1 MTLLLLLAL
10 VTQTPACGGCHET
23 EGRLETHGAHAKAAT
38 CVDCHGG
45 KLDAADK
52 AAGHGSGFT
61 GKISR
66 LKIPA
71 LCATCHSDVRRMNP
85 FGLPTDQLAQYL
97 TSHHGEAIAKGDTD
111 AAVCIDCHGAH
122 GIRPPRDPSSPVSPA
137 NVPATCGR
145 CHGDS
150 ALMSKH
156 QLPSTAEALYR
167 GSVHGRLLAKGDTAA
182 PNCATCHGNHGA
194 TPPGFEQV
202 AQVCGK
208 CHVAPREHFEQ
219 SPHAFY
225 AKDGSFKGCVVC
237 HDHHRI
243 IPRSEDMNGR
253 CAPCHEDGEPE
264 PKKAAELWAI
274 LAGGRRDFQGAKE
287 RVESLT
293 RAGHHTEDELIRL
306 ESAHTALLQL
316 SPMQHSL
323 NTNKVRDAAR
333 ELTST
338 VVQIHESLD
347 RKAASLRTRTH
358 ALVAVWALLGILAWL
373 LWIKRKAVMG
383 HESGIAS

>member
-1 MTLLLLLAL
+1 VTTLLLLVL
-10 VTQTPACGGCHET
+10 VAQTTACGGCHEA
-23 EGRLETHGAHAKAAT
+23 ESRLEPLGAHAKAAT

-45 KLDAADK
+45 KLDATDK
-52 AAGHGSGFT
+52 ATGHGSGFT

-66 LKIPA
+66 LKVPT

-85 FGLPTDQLAQYL
+85 FGLPTDQLSQYL
-97 TSHHGEAIAKGDTD
+97 TSRHGEAITRGETD
-111 AAVCIDCHGAH
+111 AAVCIDCHGVH
-122 GIRPPRDPSSPVSPA
+122 GIRRPRDPSSPVSPA

-145 CHGDS
+145 CHADS
-150 ALMSKH
+150 ALMTKH
-156 QLPSTAEALYR
+156 QLPSTAESLYR
-167 GSVHGRLLAKGDTAA
+167 DSVHGRLLAKGDTAA
-182 PNCATCHGNHGA
+182 PNCATCHGNHGS

-208 CHVAPREHFEQ
+208 CHVAPREKFEE

-243 IPRSEDMNGR
+243 IPRAEDMRGR
-253 CAPCHEDGEPE
+253 CAPCHEEGDPE
-264 PKKAAELWAI
+264 IRKAGELWAI
-274 LAGGRRDFQGAKE
+274 LAEGRREYHRAKD

-293 RAGHHTEDELIRL
+293 RAGHHTEDELILL
-306 ESAHTALLQL
+306 EGAHTALLQL

-323 NTNKVRDAAR
+323 NTASLREASSELGSAAR
-333 ELTST
+333 A
-338 VVQIHESLD
+338 IHESLD
-347 RKAASLRTRTH
+347 RKAAGLRTRTY
-358 ALVAVWALLGILAWL
+358 ALVAVWSLLGILAWL

-383 HESGIAS
+383 HESGTTP